1 MSTITPE
8 TAKIQF
14 ENAVFL
20 PEIVKM
26 LNEGHTVTLTL
37 KGYSMRPFL
46 EDGRDKALFVK
57 PSTVA
62 VGDPV
67 LAEIAP
73 QHYVLHRIIRME
85 AKTLHCWA
93 MAIFLWST
101 V

>member
-1 MSTITPE
+1 MSTRTPE

-46 EDGRDKALFVK
+46 EDGRDKALFIK
-57 PSTVA
+57 PSAIT

-73 QHYVLHRIIRME
+73 QHY
-85 AKTLHCWA
+85 AY
-93 MAIFLWST
+93 
-101 V
+101 

>member
-73 QHYVLHRIIRME
+73 QHYGRRKRYTAGRWQSFYGALPEV
-85 AKTLHCWA
+85 
-93 MAIFLWST
+93 
-101 V
+101 

>member
-1 MSTITPE
+1 MSTRTPE

-46 EDGRDKALFVK
+46 EDGRDKAL
-57 PSTVA
+57 
-62 VGDPV
+62 
-67 LAEIAP
+67 L
-73 QHYVLHRIIRME
+73 
-85 AKTLHCWA
+85 
-93 MAIFLWST
+93 
-101 V
+101 